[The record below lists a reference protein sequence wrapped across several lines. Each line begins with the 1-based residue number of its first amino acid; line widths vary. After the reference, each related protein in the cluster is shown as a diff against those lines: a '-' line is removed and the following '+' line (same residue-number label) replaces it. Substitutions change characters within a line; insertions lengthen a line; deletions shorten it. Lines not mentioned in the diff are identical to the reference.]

1 LCRLSNLNIDSVR
14 LIHSDGSA
22 REDDMDQHARLAKVE
37 AFVETFREDLDRL
50 HAADER
56 LAEEIAQLRE
66 HTDRSLAELRKHVD
80 EGFVRQRDHADQGLA
95 ELRKELNTSIRWLIG
110 LVLANTSVTLGL
122 VAKMAGLF

>member
-1 LCRLSNLNIDSVR
+1 
-14 LIHSDGSA
+14 
-22 REDDMDQHARLAKVE
+22 MDQHARLAKVE

-56 LAEEIAQLRE
+56 LADEIAQLRE

-80 EGFVRQRDHADQGLA
+80 EGFMQQREHTGQGLS